1 MQREW
6 FIAAGLLVV
15 LLIAQEVGYR
25 AGMRSRAR
33 TDSRETGQIGAVQ
46 AAVLG
51 LLGLLLGFSFSGAS
65 NRFLERQDLITS
77 EANAIG
83 TAYLRADLL
92 DEPHRTDL
100 REGLRKYT
108 EHRLRVSQ
116 SLRRGIGEA
125 DVAQISNLHNAIWK
139 AAAEGANAKPV
150 VALAVLPPVNDV
162 IDVHSLRV
170 YSGMKHLPVLV
181 MVLLIGSSVLAIGV
195 MAYGTGLAG
204 KRHFMLHSA
213 LALLIGVAL
222 WTTIDLDHPRAGLLK
237 LSDEPLAALRFDA
250 SPPSR

>member
-1 MQREW
+1 MQQEW
-6 FIAAGLLVV
+6 FIAAGLLVI
-15 LLIAQEVGYR
+15 LLIAQEVGFR

-33 TDSRETGQIGAVQ
+33 TDSREGGQIGAVQ

-65 NRFLERQDLITS
+65 TRFLERQDLITS

-92 DEPHRTDL
+92 DEPHRTAL
-100 REGLRKYT
+100 RDGLRKYT
-108 EHRLRVSQ
+108 EHRLRISQ
-116 SLRRGIGEA
+116 NLRRGIAEA
-125 DVAQISNLHNAIWK
+125 DSAEIANLQNSVWR
-139 AAAEGANAKPV
+139 AAADGSNAKPG

-162 IDVHSLRV
+162 IDIHSLRV
-170 YSGMKHLPVLV
+170 YSGMKHLPGLV
-181 MVLLIGSSVLAIGV
+181 MVLLVGSSVLAMGV

-204 KRHFMLHSA
+204 KRHFMLHGA

-222 WTTIDLDHPRAGLLK
+222 WTTIDLDHPRVGLLQ
-237 LSDEPLAALRFDA
+237 LSDEPLAALRFEA
-250 SPPSR
+250 PPSSR